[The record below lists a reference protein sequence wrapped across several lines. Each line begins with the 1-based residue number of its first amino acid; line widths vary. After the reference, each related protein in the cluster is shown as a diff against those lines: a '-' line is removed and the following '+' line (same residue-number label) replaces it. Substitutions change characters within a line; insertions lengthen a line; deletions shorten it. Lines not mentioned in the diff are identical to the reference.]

1 MSRYQYQTIVNGS
14 KSPIT
19 DKPPVNWIE
28 IAEVI
33 ENRGGIAQML
43 RRLITEHDQ
52 DFIDCLT
59 STAGFIFLPAKNMI
73 ICDWELFAEIEVR

>member
-19 DKPPVNWIE
+19 DKPPVNWSE
-28 IAEVI
+28 ITEAI

-43 RRLITEHDQ
+43 RRLITDYDQ
-52 DFIDCLT
+52 TFVDCLT
-59 STAGFIFLPAKNMI
+59 NTEGFILLPDKNMI